1 MALSKD
7 EVIQMAREFLDRVR
21 RKYDVRDAYLFGS
34 FAKGTPAE
42 YSDVDLA
49 IVLGGSSRLEE
60 SLFDDQFMIFHEA
73 QEFNSRLEVVCFPQ
87 EEFDQD
93 GGALVQRVKKEGIK
107 LL

>member
-1 MALSKD
+1 M
-7 EVIQMAREFLDRVR
+7 RG
-21 RKYDVRDAYLFGS
+21 AYLFGS
-34 FAKGTPAE
+34 FARGTPAE

-49 IVLGGSSRLEE
+49 IILGGSSRLDE
-60 SLFDDQFMIFHEA
+60 SPFDDQFMIFHEA

-93 GGALVQRVKKEGIK
+93 GGALARQIKKEGIK

>member
-7 EVIQMAREFLDRVR
+7 EVIQMAKDFLARAR

-34 FAKGTPAE
+34 FAKGTHAE

-49 IVLGGSSRLEE
+49 IVLGSSFRSEQ
-60 SLFDDQFMIFHEA
+60 SPYDDQFMIFHEA
-73 QEFNSRLEVVCFPQ
+73 QEFNSRLEVVCFLK

-93 GGALVQRVKKEGIK
+93 GGALARRVKKEGIK

>member
-7 EVIQMAREFLDRVR
+7 EVIQMAKEFLDRVR

-42 YSDVDLA
+42 YSDVDLP

-93 GGALVQRVKKEGIK
+93 GGALAQRVKKEGIK

>member
-7 EVIQMAREFLDRVR
+7 EVIQMAKEFLDRIR
-21 RKYDVRDAYLFGS
+21 QRYDVRDAYLFGS

-49 IVLGGSSRLEE
+49 IVLDSSSQFEE

-73 QEFNSRLEVVCFPQ
+73 QEFNSRLEVVCFRK
-87 EEFDQD
+87 EKFDQD
-93 GGALVQRVKKEGIK
+93 GGALARRVKEEGIK

>member
-1 MALSKD
+1 MSKD
-7 EVIQMAREFLDRVR
+7 EVIRMAKRFLDQVR
-21 RKYDVRDAYLFGS
+21 GKYNVRDAYLFGS
-34 FAKGTPAE
+34 FAKGTPAD

-49 IVLGGSSRLEE
+49 IILGGPPRLGE
-60 SLFDDQFMIFHEA
+60 SLFDESFMIFHEA

-93 GGALVQRVKKEGIK
+93 GGVLVRQIKKEGIK